1 MNLSIRDDKR
11 GPAIGSVL
19 LATVLALGLQSSA
32 LAAVGAQAAGV
43 DGTWEMR
50 AGSGERWR
58 DGRVQLNLKVDRDGR
73 SDNWNMGYG
82 QSLDDLQ
89 GLSEAQ
95 ATGSAEGVRF
105 ELVREAGTVAFEGDF
120 RSGRGTGFFS
130 FTPSTMFVSRMADLG
145 YRDLPNDRLLMF
157 AIHDLTTAYITDL
170 RQLGYQLATKE
181 LTNFVIHG
189 VSVDFITVMNQAGY
203 NNIDADDLVKMR
215 IHGVTPEY
223 VRQVRA
229 ALRSS

>member
-1 MNLSIRDDKR
+1 M
-11 GPAIGSVL
+11 
-19 LATVLALGLQSSA
+19 
-32 LAAVGAQAAGV
+32 
-43 DGTWEMR
+43 
-50 AGSGERWR
+50 
-58 DGRVQLNLKVDRDGR
+58 
-73 SDNWNMGYG
+73 
-82 QSLDDLQ
+82 
-89 GLSEAQ
+89 
-95 ATGSAEGVRF
+95 
-105 ELVREAGTVAFEGDF
+105 
-120 RSGRGTGFFS
+120 
-130 FTPSTMFVSRMADLG
+130 
-145 YRDLPNDRLLMF
+145 
-157 AIHDLTTAYITDL
+157 